1 MAVDILY
8 LIEPVGPIQHA
19 MFPGDARG
27 AENEPGTLEYRV
39 TAYRDDGVAKVAG
52 VMAANPGI
60 ALDEDGAVAAWAKYR
75 AFEARYIALST
86 QPATVS
92 VTDQGGKGFL
102 GSQIQAFADKMGE
115 ALGEFNGI
123 VSAARATKTGRGAD
137 PRQGGAVKVSVG
149 LF

>member
-1 MAVDILY
+1 MAVDIRF
-8 LIEPVGPIQHA
+8 LIEPVGPVQHA

-27 AENEPGTLEYRV
+27 DETEPGTLEYRV
-39 TAYRDDGVAKVAG
+39 AAYRDDGVNKVATIT
-52 VMAANPGI
+52 MANPGI
-60 ALDEDGAVAAWAKYR
+60 VLDEDAAVAAWARYR

-102 GSQIQAFADKMGE
+102 GSQIQTFADKMGE
-115 ALGEFNGI
+115 ALGDFNGI
-123 VSAARATKTGRGAD
+123 VNAAKATKIGRGAD